1 VSDLFTRLAMR
12 AVGDGARVRPLTRPA
27 FGTPDPFAR
36 EDATTLP
43 LSEAV
48 DDVSRRM
55 DVAFA
60 PAEPTRTVTR
70 RQAIT
75 DDEGQGDDVPAAGAP
90 VDARETR
97 QSDSVAPAPV
107 GLAVPR
113 ATIGVER
120 AVHAAAV
127 HRAEGQPPGI
137 TEAAEAEIARP
148 MPARRTPAPPP
159 ARANAPGQPVAH
171 TVDPLPVPVRPTASP
186 HTPSP
191 AVFDDLLLH
200 DEPAFPRRRE
210 AAEAPVVDTS
220 TSRGSAAA
228 EATAEPAPAR
238 NRSPRQTAAVVPAI
252 TTAAPPLVPRAEPVV
267 NITIGRIE
275 IRATT
280 PVPASSPRPA
290 PATPRTLTLDDYL
303 AQRTRPTR

>member
-36 EDATTLP
+36 EDAATLP

-48 DDVSRRM
+48 DDMSRRV

-70 RQAIT
+70 RRAIA
-75 DDEGQGDDVPAAGAP
+75 DDVGQRDDVPEAGAP
-90 VDARETR
+90 VDARATR

-107 GLAVPR
+107 VLAVPR

-137 TEAAEAEIARP
+137 TEAAEAEIAGLVPPRRAPAAPLGHTDAQGRP
-148 MPARRTPAPPP
+148 VALTAETLPVPARSAASPRTPA
-159 ARANAPGQPVAH
+159 
-171 TVDPLPVPVRPTASP
+171 
-186 HTPSP
+186 P

-210 AAEAPVVDTS
+210 VADAPVVATS
-220 TSRGSAAA
+220 ALRGSAAA
-228 EATAEPAPAR
+228 DVAAEPALVR
-238 NRSPRQTAAVVPAI
+238 NGSPRQTAAVVPAI
-252 TTAAPPLVPRAEPVV
+252 ATVAPPLVPRAEPVV

-280 PVPASSPRPA
+280 PAPASSPRPA